1 MLVDMIGHSGGY
13 YGVEQEQAADSRR
26 GVQLQGSSG
35 QVAPAPLADEVLM
48 AAYLKGDMS
57 AFAELFRRYTPVL
70 ERLLWRSLR
79 DEVPDFVQQTFLHV
93 HRARHTFAEGA
104 LFRPWVVS
112 IAINLKHEH
121 FRRMNRR
128 LAIHPDVFTFGARR
142 PSEPD
147 TIYEADQAWRAIESL
162 PARERQV
169 LELLCGGGL
178 SAADVAAEMRTT
190 TAGVKSLAHRARQR
204 LRGNQ
209 GPGSAQPASIT
220 MGMSGSSKYPSSVR

>member
-1 MLVDMIGHSGGY
+1 MIGHSGGY
-13 YGVEQEQAADSRR
+13 YGVAQEQAADSRR
-26 GVQLQGSSG
+26 GAQLQAGLA
-35 QVAPAPLADEVLM
+35 APAPAPITDEVLM

-128 LAIHPDVFTFGARR
+128 LAIHPDLFTFGARP

-147 TIYEADQAWRAIESL
+147 TIYEADQAWRALESL
-162 PARERQV
+162 PSRERQV

-178 SAADVAAEMRTT
+178 SAADIAAEMRTT

-204 LRGNQ
+204 LRGSH
-209 GPGSAQPASIT
+209 SALQRQPASST
-220 MGMSGSSKYPSSVR
+220 KGVRGSSKYPASVR

>member
-1 MLVDMIGHSGGY
+1 
-13 YGVEQEQAADSRR
+13 
-26 GVQLQGSSG
+26 
-35 QVAPAPLADEVLM
+35 M

-121 FRRMNRR
+121 FRRMSRR
-128 LAIHPDVFTFGARR
+128 LAIHPDLFTFGARP

-147 TIYEADQAWRAIESL
+147 TIYEADQAWRALESL
-162 PARERQV
+162 PSRERQV

-178 SAADVAAEMRTT
+178 SAADIAAEMRTT

-204 LRGNQ
+204 LRGTQ
-209 GPGSAQPASIT
+209 AGLLRQPASIT
-220 MGMSGSSKYPSSVR
+220 KGVRGSSKYPESVR

>member
-1 MLVDMIGHSGGY
+1 MLVRMIGHSGGY

-26 GVQLQGSSG
+26 GVHLAGGATAS
-35 QVAPAPLADEVLM
+35 VPLPIADEVLM
-48 AAYLKGDMS
+48 AAYLRGEMS
-57 AFAELFRRYTPVL
+57 AFAELFRRYAPVL

-104 LFRPWVVS
+104 LFRPWLVS

-121 FRRMNRR
+121 FRRLNRR
-128 LAIHPDVFTFGARR
+128 LSIPSDLFTFGARP

-147 TIYEADQAWRAIESL
+147 VIYEADQAWRSVESL

-204 LRGNQ
+204 LRGTH
-209 GPGSAQPASIT
+209 AHTQPPSST
-220 MGMSGSSKYPSSVR
+220 RGTRGSSKYPESVR

>member
-1 MLVDMIGHSGGY
+1 
-13 YGVEQEQAADSRR
+13 
-26 GVQLQGSSG
+26 
-35 QVAPAPLADEVLM
+35 M
-48 AAYLKGDMS
+48 AAYLNGDMS

-104 LFRPWVVS
+104 LFRPWLIS

-121 FRRMNRR
+121 FRRLNRR

-147 TIYEADQAWRAIESL
+147 MIYEADQAWRSVAAL
-162 PARERQV
+162 PGRERQV

-204 LRGNQ
+204 LRSAPPNAH
-209 GPGSAQPASIT
+209 AQPASIT
-220 MGMSGSSKYPSSVR
+220 SGSNGSSKYPASVR

>member
-1 MLVDMIGHSGGY
+1 
-13 YGVEQEQAADSRR
+13 
-26 GVQLQGSSG
+26 
-35 QVAPAPLADEVLM
+35 M

-57 AFAELFRRYTPVL
+57 AFAELFQRYTPVL
-70 ERLLWRSLR
+70 QRLLWRSLR

-104 LFRPWVVS
+104 LFRPWLVS

-121 FRRMNRR
+121 FRRRSRR
-128 LAIHPDVFTFGARR
+128 LAIHPDLFTFGARP

-147 TIYEADQAWRAIESL
+147 AIYEADQAWRSVESL
-162 PARERQV
+162 PARERKV

-204 LRGNQ
+204 LRSHQ
-209 GPGSAQPASIT
+209 VPERAQPPSST
-220 MGMSGSSKYPSSVR
+220 RGSSGSSKYPASVR

>member
-1 MLVDMIGHSGGY
+1 MLVRMIGHSGGY
-13 YGVEQEQAADSRR
+13 YGVEQEQAAESRR
-26 GVQLQGSSG
+26 GAHLQGTAG
-35 QVAPAPLADEVLM
+35 HAPEPIADEVLM
-48 AAYLKGDMS
+48 AAYLKGDMG

-70 ERLLWRSLR
+70 GRLLWRSLR

-104 LFRPWVVS
+104 LFRPWLVS

-121 FRRMNRR
+121 FRRLNRR
-128 LAIHPDVFTFGARR
+128 LAIHPDLFTFGARP

-147 TIYEADQAWRAIESL
+147 VIYEADQAWRSVECL
-162 PARERQV
+162 PSRERQV

-204 LRGNQ
+204 LRSTHGA
-209 GPGSAQPASIT
+209 GRTEPASIT
-220 MGMSGSSKYPSSVR
+220 RGSRGSSKYPASVR